1 MYCLKFSVA
10 DRLPSSSIGRASGSG
25 PGGWWFESTLGNRSH
40 LFVPA
45 GPPAPWGFFYVVPWR
60 PHGEVP
66 RGARAG
72 KEASR
77 QGYSET
83 NPRGRPGYG
92 RAGEGEQRGM
102 PPALKN
108 RSEAVRRP
116 YPTAGKIGASPEKF
130 RRGVKH
136 KREEKFSI

>member
-1 MYCLKFSVA
+1 LSL
-10 DRLPSSSIGRASGSG
+10 RGR
-25 PGGWWFESTLGNRSH
+25 R
-40 LFVPA
+40 
-45 GPPAPWGFFYVVPWR
+45 R
-60 PHGEVP
+60 
-66 RGARAG
+66 RGAFFMSCRGALTERSPAVPERE

-77 QGYSET
+77 RGHAET
-83 NPRGRPGYG
+83 NPRGRPGRG

-116 YPTAGKIGASPEKF
+116 HPTAGKIGASPEKF

>member
-10 DRLPSSSIGRASGSG
+10 NRLPSSSIGRASGSG

-40 LFVPA
+40 LSVPA
-45 GPPAPWGFFYVVPWR
+45 GPPAPWGFFVSC
-60 PHGEVP
+60 
-66 RGARAG
+66 RGAPTKRSPAVPERE

-77 QGYSET
+77 RGHAET
-83 NPRGRPGYG
+83 NPRGPPGHGRP
-92 RAGEGEQRGM
+92 GEGEQRGM
-102 PPALKN
+102 PPVLKN

-130 RRGVKH
+130 RRGVKYQ
-136 KREEKFSI
+136 REEKFSI